1 MGDVNDETSISEPLV
16 NRTSSVISIANSSSS
31 NQAKT
36 PTNHYPPFD
45 ITQATQKLNDFIRT
59 YDELFSKISP
69 VKKYN
74 FPHPDKEAEFH
85 VSSIT
90 SLQCHRIN
98 ELSGHLRGLDEYFQ
112 FHLVNHFHRTDPFA
126 ASRIPV
132 TKRDIST
139 LTPPDVMKLQ
149 QKVFLLQDYLL
160 REIEQSESHL
170 KEIKELKDQ
179 LSKKSEEVE
188 QVKEQLDKIKKG
200 RKEVKLQRTVST
212 PAPPPSSLVPSS
224 KNVKIVAPSNEHSAT
239 KGQNSLLL
247 TLDGPLNDDDLTPP
261 TTQSSTSSSSSSS
274 SAEGLYRNVDENDDE
289 VIIEIGKRSQ
299 SIIPVHKPTEPN
311 NSTQSTSSDGLTASE
326 EILRPQIRK
335 EENEQKEQEKE
346 SIEQEVMDELVM
358 ESEMIVEEEPSFREP
373 SPPPPSSPLAPTQS
387 SRTVPLTQSSK
398 SQMEVI
404 DIISDSDVSDDE
416 DEPLQEDIFCNSQSK
431 PTKPSHK
438 QTNSN
443 STPPTTS
450 KPSPSSSSSTKRKK
464 KRSRIT
470 LPPPSTKKLTKNQ
483 IIRYL
488 GKYVQR
494 LFEDGYYYGFIS
506 RYRDPYYLVSFP
518 SFPSFYCLIFDSF

>member
-1 MGDVNDETSISEPLV
+1 MGDVNDETSVSEPLV
-16 NRTSSVISIANSSSS
+16 NRTSSVISIVNSSSS

-126 ASRIPV
+126 ASRIPA

-188 QVKEQLDKIKKG
+188 QVKEQLDKMKTG

-212 PAPPPSSLVPSS
+212 PAPLPSSLLPSS

-274 SAEGLYRNVDENDDE
+274 SAEGLYRNVHENDDE

-299 SIIPVHKPTEPN
+299 SIIPVHKPTKPN

-346 SIEQEVMDELVM
+346 SIEQEVMDELVI
-358 ESEMIVEEEPSFREP
+358 ESEMIVEEETPFREP
-373 SPPPPSSPLAPTQS
+373 SPPPPSSPL
-387 SRTVPLTQSSK
+387 PLTQSAK
-398 SQMEVI
+398 SQVEVI
-404 DIISDSDVSDDE
+404 DIISDSDASDDD
-416 DEPLQEDIFCNSQSK
+416 DEPLQEDFFSNSQSK
-431 PTKPSHK
+431 PAKPSH
-438 QTNSN
+438 QPTNSS

-518 SFPSFYCLIFDSF
+518 YFPSFYCLLFDSF

>member
-1 MGDVNDETSISEPLV
+1 MGDVNDEASVSEPLV
-16 NRTSSVISIANSSSS
+16 NRTSNVISIVNSSSS

-36 PTNHYPPFD
+36 PTNPYPPFD
-45 ITQATQKLNDFIRT
+45 IIQATQKLNDFIRT

-98 ELSGHLRGLDEYFQ
+98 ELSGHLRSLDEYFQ
-112 FHLVNHFHRTDPFA
+112 FHRINHFHKTDPFA

-149 QKVFLLQDYLL
+149 HKIFLLQDYLL
-160 REIEQSESHL
+160 REIEFSESQS

-179 LSKKSEEVE
+179 LSMKTEEVE
-188 QVKEQLDKIKKG
+188 QLKEQLEKIKKG

-212 PAPPPSSLVPSS
+212 PAPPPPPPSSLLHSS
-224 KNVKIVAPSNEHSAT
+224 KNVKIIAPSNENSAT

-274 SAEGLYRNVDENDDE
+274 STAEGLYRNNGENDDE

-299 SIIPVHKPTEPN
+299 SLIPVHKPTDRK
-311 NSTQSTSSDGLTASE
+311 NSTQSTSSDELTGSE
-326 EILRPQIRK
+326 EIIKSQMRK
-335 EENEQKEQEKE
+335 EENEQKEHEKE
-346 SIEQEVMDELVM
+346 STEQEVTDELVM
-358 ESEMIVEEEPSFREP
+358 ESEMIVEEPSFREP
-373 SPPPPSSPLAPTQS
+373 SPPPSSHPL
-387 SRTVPLTQSSK
+387 PLTQSSR

-404 DIISDSDVSDDE
+404 DIISDSSDED
-416 DEPLQEDIFCNSQSK
+416 DEPLQEEKTSSQSISD
-431 PTKPSHK
+431 KPS
-438 QTNSN
+438 QQQNSSS

-450 KPSPSSSSSTKRKK
+450 KPSPSSSSSTKRRK

-506 RYRDPYYLVSFP
+506 RYRDPYYLVSCS
-518 SFPSFYCLIFDSF
+518 SFLSFIIIFDMCFDTFLDYL